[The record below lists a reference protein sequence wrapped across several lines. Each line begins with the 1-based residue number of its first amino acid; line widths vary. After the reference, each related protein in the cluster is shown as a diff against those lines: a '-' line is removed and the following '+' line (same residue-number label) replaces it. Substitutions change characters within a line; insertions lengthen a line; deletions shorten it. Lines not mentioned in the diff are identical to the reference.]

1 MNMKKKYLYI
11 ISIII
16 PLLTSCEDWLNVNP
30 KTEINS
36 DILYQTENGFK
47 SALAGIYTIMT
58 ETSLYGRE
66 TTFGLIGVLG
76 MEWNVTTGQIASSTN
91 EYYYAKNYDY
101 ENTLTKTKISN
112 IWSKS
117 YNAISNINKLIEYT
131 ETNREVLKDINYEVI
146 RGEAFALRAYLH
158 FDLLRMFASADFSSD
173 IEYLPY
179 SETSLPQVS
188 VLRTPAEILEYVLT
202 DLETAEE
209 LLINDPINATEEDVV
224 DSYFRNRHFHMN
236 YWAVKA
242 LKARVYLYS
251 GNKEKALEESLA
263 VIGSQETGLFQ
274 WVDPDD
280 VSNTNANLRDR
291 TFSSEH
297 IFSLNNTKM
306 QDQISGYFYDTT
318 TQIGRASCRER
329 VLRLV

>member
-1 MNMKKKYLYI
+1 M
-11 ISIII
+11 
-16 PLLTSCEDWLNVNP
+16 LTSCEDWLNVNP

-188 VLRTPAEILEYVLT
+188 ILRTPAEIIEYVLT

-209 LLINDPINATEEDVV
+209 FCL
-224 DSYFRNRHFHMN
+224 
-236 YWAVKA
+236 
-242 LKARVYLYS
+242 
-251 GNKEKALEESLA
+251 
-263 VIGSQETGLFQ
+263 
-274 WVDPDD
+274 
-280 VSNTNANLRDR
+280 
-291 TFSSEH
+291 
-297 IFSLNNTKM
+297 
-306 QDQISGYFYDTT
+306 
-318 TQIGRASCRER
+318 
-329 VLRLV
+329 